1 MSKTIKKVVQ
11 KYGAITNAE
20 RKEQHLKD
28 LEIMMRLKAKRGIF
42 VKVSNTPNTWVLK
55 HNS

>member
-11 KYGAITNAE
+11 KDGAITNAE

-28 LEIMMRLKAKRGIF
+28 LEIMNRQKAKRGVF

-55 HNS
+55 HNA